1 MSCSPAFRLAP
12 SRNARIAALRRTCGG
27 AMVAIVL
34 LPALCVAQDLN
45 TADQRKRLLAE
56 HAQRLE
62 ELAAACRREGHAGAA
77 ESVSSWLPRREPATL
92 YLFLPSER
100 SRQTERS
107 QGDPPPDWQRR
118 FDELRE
124 QQAQA
129 LFDLATEAASG
140 EQPWLALELAAEA
153 LREDPDHEAARS
165 VFGHQ
170 LVEGAW
176 RTPFEMQRLR
186 RGQIWHERY
195 GWIERDDLPRYE
207 SGLEPVGARWVAAD
221 LAAQA
226 HRDIRRGWQIR
237 TEHYQVTTNHSLAE
251 GASLAARLETLQSAF
266 RIAFPRY
273 PQDDPALARLRD
285 QRARASDLRPHEVYH
300 FRTRDEYN
308 AALRPLQSR
317 IDMTL
322 GIYFDTMR
330 RAYFFAGADA
340 AAAGTLYHEATH
352 QLIQETRPTET
363 NIARRHNFWIV
374 EGIAVYAESLTDH
387 GPWWT
392 LGGLNAARVPAA
404 RHNLLAENFY
414 VPLAELTQLG
424 MPELQRHP
432 NIAKLYSQA
441 AGLVTFLMHYD
452 DGRYRGALVEY
463 LIAVYSGKDNADTLA
478 KLTGVEYD
486 QLDRE
491 YREFLQQ
498 GL

>member
-1 MSCSPAFRLAP
+1 MPAFRLAAG
-12 SRNARIAALRRTCGG
+12 RNAQTGAPGRTCAG
-27 AMVAIVL
+27 ALLALLL
-34 LPALCVAQDLN
+34 LPALSVAQDSS
-45 TADQRKRLLAE
+45 TADQRARLLAE

-62 ELAAACRREGHAGAA
+62 ELATDCRREGLADAA
-77 ESVSSWLPRREPATL
+77 KSVSSWLPQREPATL

-100 SRQTERS
+100 SRQAERS
-107 QGDPPPDWQRR
+107 QSDPPPDWQRR
-118 FDELRE
+118 FDDLRE

-129 LFDLATEAASG
+129 LFGLATQAASG
-140 EQPWLALELAAEA
+140 EQPWLAVELVSEA

-170 LVEGAW
+170 LVDGAW
-176 RTPFEMQRLR
+176 RTPFEMRMLR
-186 RGQIWHERY
+186 GGQIWHERY
-195 GWIERDDLPRYE
+195 GWIDQDDLPRYE
-207 SGLEPVGARWVAAD
+207 SGLERIGTRWVAVD
-221 LAAQA
+221 TAAQA

-251 GASLAARLETLQSAF
+251 GASLATRLEKLQSAF

-273 PQDDPALARLRD
+273 PQDEPAMARLRGES
-285 QRARASDLRPHEVYH
+285 ARPANRRPHEVYH
-300 FRTRDEYN
+300 FRTRDQYN

-340 AAAGTLYHEATH
+340 AAGTLYHEATH

-363 NIARRHNFWIV
+363 NVARRHNFWIV
-374 EGIAVYAESLTDH
+374 EGIAVYAESLIDH
-387 GPWWT
+387 GRWWT
-392 LGGLNAARVPAA
+392 LGGPNAARVPAA

-424 MPELQRHP
+424 MHELQRHP
-432 NIAKLYSQA
+432 HIAKLYSQA

-452 DGRYRGALVEY
+452 DGRYRGALAEY

-478 KLTGVEYD
+478 TLTGVDYD
-486 QLDRE
+486 QLDRQ
-491 YREFLQQ
+491 YREFMQQ